1 MHVPRMAYS
10 ILGILL
16 ASGLRL
22 WGQQAELIK
31 EFDKDGDG
39 KLSTEERV
47 SMIQAVSERS
57 GAKER
62 SENREEAPPTL
73 APGLGGPNGFGPGGI
88 SPALPEEPG
97 SLTRQFDLDGDG
109 KLDKDER
116 TAARQELR
124 ANPRPVRGPRRRT
137 HGTEPPPQAGMQI
150 LPEKVEHHGD
160 KSLYDNSVLKTLFL
174 EFDSDD
180 WEAELSAFY
189 RTDVEIPA
197 RLQLDEWTIPEV
209 GVRYR
214 GNTSTSMVAPG
225 RKKSLNIS
233 INYSDSKQ
241 TLQGYK
247 TLNLLNAH
255 TDPTVMREILF
266 SHVSK
271 DYQPTLKAHH
281 VRVVINGE
289 LWGIYVNSQQFD
301 TLFLKEAFDTS
312 KGTRWKKPA
321 DPKAGNGMAYLG
333 DRPTDYSGFYELKTD
348 LEDPL
353 PAWNHYIRFAKAL
366 AEAPIETL
374 DKTLES
380 FLNVDGA
387 LWFLA
392 LENVLIDADGYWVRA
407 SDFNFYQ
414 DPRGRFHM
422 IAHDNNETFR
432 LPGGPGFRGNVRG
445 VELDP
450 LFGVEDSNKPLL
462 RLLKNPNLRMRY
474 LAHVR
479 TITQEWLTW
488 SKFEP
493 LVEQYRKLIDQDI
506 QRETRQPGGETFEQF
521 LQGLTQSVRG
531 EGPGGGAPGL
541 KEFIEE
547 RGAYLRNHPETNLPT
562 PEFET
567 VQIAPVTVQPN
578 PLGRLLLQTKLTA
591 TLTSSDDH
599 LDQLVLYTKNEP
611 LEPFKDQPMQSIGQG
626 RFEAQLENLNP
637 GQSVYYYLE
646 ARGKP
651 NQSGSMFFPQT
662 ASFQPLSMTALPP
675 SKPRGRGLSITRL
688 MAINRTFKAD
698 PQGDYDDWIECA
710 NLGSTTVDLSN
721 IFLSDDGQRPL
732 KWAFPAGKT
741 LAPGEK
747 LMIWADEDG
756 KAPSGLHANFKLSSR
771 GESLFLSQ
779 RENGQI
785 ILMDHLEYKDAKP
798 DQVIEPSTP

>member
-1 MHVPRMAYS
+1 
-10 ILGILL
+10 
-16 ASGLRL
+16 
-22 WGQQAELIK
+22 
-31 EFDKDGDG
+31 
-39 KLSTEERV
+39 
-47 SMIQAVSERS
+47 
-57 GAKER
+57 
-62 SENREEAPPTL
+62 
-73 APGLGGPNGFGPGGI
+73 
-88 SPALPEEPG
+88 
-97 SLTRQFDLDGDG
+97 
-109 KLDKDER
+109 
-116 TAARQELR
+116 
-124 ANPRPVRGPRRRT
+124 
-137 HGTEPPPQAGMQI
+137 MQI

-281 VRVVINGE
+281 VPLSSTANCGVFMSTPNNLIPFSSRRPLIHPKVRAGKTSR
-289 LWGIYVNSQQFD
+289 SQSRQRH
-301 TLFLKEAFDTS
+301 
-312 KGTRWKKPA
+312 GH
-321 DPKAGNGMAYLG
+321 LG

-432 LPGGPGFRGNVRG
+432 LPGGPGFRGNMWG
-445 VELDP
+445 
-450 LFGVEDSNKPLL
+450 
-462 RLLKNPNLRMRY
+462 
-474 LAHVR
+474 
-479 TITQEWLTW
+479 
-488 SKFEP
+488 
-493 LVEQYRKLIDQDI
+493 
-506 QRETRQPGGETFEQF
+506 
-521 LQGLTQSVRG
+521 
-531 EGPGGGAPGL
+531 
-541 KEFIEE
+541 
-547 RGAYLRNHPETNLPT
+547 
-562 PEFET
+562 
-567 VQIAPVTVQPN
+567 
-578 PLGRLLLQTKLTA
+578 
-591 TLTSSDDH
+591 
-599 LDQLVLYTKNEP
+599 
-611 LEPFKDQPMQSIGQG
+611 
-626 RFEAQLENLNP
+626 
-637 GQSVYYYLE
+637 
-646 ARGKP
+646 
-651 NQSGSMFFPQT
+651 
-662 ASFQPLSMTALPP
+662 
-675 SKPRGRGLSITRL
+675 
-688 MAINRTFKAD
+688 
-698 PQGDYDDWIECA
+698 
-710 NLGSTTVDLSN
+710 
-721 IFLSDDGQRPL
+721 
-732 KWAFPAGKT
+732 
-741 LAPGEK
+741 
-747 LMIWADEDG
+747 
-756 KAPSGLHANFKLSSR
+756 
-771 GESLFLSQ
+771 
-779 RENGQI
+779 
-785 ILMDHLEYKDAKP
+785 
-798 DQVIEPSTP
+798 